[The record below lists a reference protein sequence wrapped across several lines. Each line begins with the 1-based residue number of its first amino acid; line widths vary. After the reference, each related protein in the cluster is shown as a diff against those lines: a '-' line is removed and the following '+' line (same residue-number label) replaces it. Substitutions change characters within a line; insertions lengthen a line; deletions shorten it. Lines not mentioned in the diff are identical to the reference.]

1 MNGRHELK
9 YYINVADYAQL
20 RSRLRIV
27 SKPDE
32 HAGTDGGYTIRSLYF
47 DNYNDKVIIDKLSG
61 QSEREK
67 FRLRY
72 YNGDTSFIRLER
84 KRKANRLCYKES
96 AAMTREQCAA
106 LLAGRYDV
114 LKDPA
119 VPLWMDLYTKVRYQ
133 HLRPRSIVD
142 YRREAYA
149 FRAGNV
155 RVTFDSN
162 IRTSNSVSG
171 FLQPGLCTIPAAGAI
186 LMEIKYD
193 GFLPDLIRD
202 VVQIACRSQ
211 TEFSKYVAARLV

>member
-1 MNGRHELK
+1 
-9 YYINVADYAQL
+9 
-20 RSRLRIV
+20 
-27 SKPDE
+27 
-32 HAGTDGGYTIRSLYF
+32 
-47 DNYNDKVIIDKLSG
+47 
-61 QSEREK
+61 
-67 FRLRY
+67 
-72 YNGDTSFIRLER
+72 
-84 KRKANRLCYKES
+84 
-96 AAMTREQCAA
+96 
-106 LLAGRYDV
+106 
-114 LKDPA
+114 
-119 VPLWMDLYTKVRYQ
+119 RYQ